1 MLLDLSK
8 AFDSIN
14 HEKLLEKLST
24 VGASPSTVEWFRSYL
39 LNRRQYVRIN
49 STHSDSLPVTHG
61 VPQGAILSPLL
72 FCIYLNDLPSTTT
85 SCQIESYVDDSKLF
99 LSFQLSDIDQSILK
113 LEQDLL
119 RTAQWLCENHL
130 LINPDKTKFLLLGT
144 RQMLSRLRED
154 LSMSFLGEKLKP
166 SESAKDLWVLLDPHL
181 TYDHHITSIV
191 SSCFSKL
198 SQINRAKKSFDK
210 ETLQLLI
217 ESVVFSKMLYC
228 SSVWSN
234 TTAQNIN
241 KIQSIQNFACKII
254 MNSKKS
260 DHVTPLLR
268 HLNWLPVRE
277 QLQYRDSILAFKCIN
292 GIAPQYLTSKFKK
305 RSKIHTRNTRN
316 ANTIQIPLF
325 RTAAGQP
332 TFAYRGAK
340 SWNNLNA
347 DVRENTNH
355 RSFKKTLK
363 SQLLN
368 SLI

>member
-1 MLLDLSK
+1 M
-8 AFDSIN
+8 
-14 HEKLLEKLST
+14 
-24 VGASPSTVEWFRSYL
+24 
-39 LNRRQYVRIN
+39 
-49 STHSDSLPVTHG
+49 
-61 VPQGAILSPLL
+61 
-72 FCIYLNDLPSTTT
+72 
-85 SCQIESYVDDSKLF
+85 DDSKLF

-113 LEQDLL
+113 LERDLL
-119 RTAQWLCENHL
+119 RTAQWLCENNL

-144 RQMLSRLRED
+144 RQMLSRLPED

-166 SESAKDLWVLLDPHL
+166 SESAKDLGVLLDPHL

-191 SSCFSKL
+191 LSCFSKL
-198 SQINRAKKSFDK
+198 SQINRVKKSFDK

-241 KIQSIQNFACKII
+241 KILSIQNFACNII
-254 MNSKKS
+254 TNSKKS

-325 RTAAGQP
+325 RTAAGQR

-340 SWNNLNA
+340 IWNNLNA

-368 SLI
+368 SFLKDSSIS